1 MLEREIMEN
10 ENNDQNLPNAT
21 NEPTISNNP
30 EPQDIGAGQKPEDTP
45 IDFAAIQKQQSD
57 MLNSLQQQNQLLVEQ
72 NQRLNDQIGML
83 LRNGAVITDNGQ
95 NPVNDERNPMP
106 NIGAPDTAAMY
117 TNFCDL
123 GKDIG
128 K

>member
-1 MLEREIMEN
+1 M
-10 ENNDQNLPNAT
+10 QSAT
-21 NEPTISNNP
+21 NGNTITDNP
-30 EPQDIGAGQKPEDTP
+30 SPQGMGVGQKPEDTP

-72 NQRLNDQIGML
+72 NRRLNDQIGML
-83 LRNGAVITDNGQ
+83 LRNGAAITDGGNSQQGNHGLNNGQ
-95 NPVNDERNPMP
+95 MP

-117 TNFCDL
+117 SSFCDL